1 MTTSVI
7 KEEDIKK
14 GGAYNVRDVLKP
26 LTRLNVMEAGMTG
39 NQVSIRG
46 MGTSS
51 TLILIDGRRLAGE
64 DSGSTMNVYE
74 LNRMSLDE
82 VECIEVMRGAG
93 SGLYGSNAMG
103 GVINIIIKKN
113 KKAGG
118 YVGTWLGGREQALY
132 GAMSIS
138 RAAASLMKRG
148 AFLLG
153 RPI

>member
-118 YVGTWLGGREQALY
+118 YVGTWLGRSGTSFVRRCVDGQGGE
-132 GAMSIS
+132 IE
-138 RAAASLMKRG
+138 
-148 AFLLG
+148 
-153 RPI
+153 P

>member
-113 KKAGG
+113 KKPAVMSALGWA
-118 YVGTWLGGREQALY
+118 VGNKLCTAVC
-132 GAMSIS
+132 
-138 RAAASLMKRG
+138 
-148 AFLLG
+148 
-153 RPI
+153 

>member
-93 SGLYGSNAMG
+93 SR
-103 GVINIIIKKN
+103 GVT
-113 KKAGG
+113 
-118 YVGTWLGGREQALY
+118 V
-132 GAMSIS
+132 S
-138 RAAASLMKRG
+138 
-148 AFLLG
+148 
-153 RPI
+153 

>member
-64 DSGSTMNVYE
+64 DSGSTMNV
-74 LNRMSLDE
+74 L
-82 VECIEVMRGAG
+82 
-93 SGLYGSNAMG
+93 
-103 GVINIIIKKN
+103 
-113 KKAGG
+113 
-118 YVGTWLGGREQALY
+118 
-132 GAMSIS
+132 
-138 RAAASLMKRG
+138 
-148 AFLLG
+148 
-153 RPI
+153 

>member
-93 SGLYGSNAMG
+93 SAFTAAMLWAASS
-103 GVINIIIKKN
+103 ISSSKKN
-113 KKAGG
+113 KKSRRLCRHLVGRSGTSFVRRCVDGQGG
-118 YVGTWLGGREQALY
+118 E
-132 GAMSIS
+132 IE
-138 RAAASLMKRG
+138 
-148 AFLLG
+148 
-153 RPI
+153 P